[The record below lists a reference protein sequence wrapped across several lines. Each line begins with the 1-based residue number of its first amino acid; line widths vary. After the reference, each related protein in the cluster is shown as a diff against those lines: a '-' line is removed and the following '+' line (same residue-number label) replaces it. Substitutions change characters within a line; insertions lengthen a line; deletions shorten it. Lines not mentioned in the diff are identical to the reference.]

1 VIGSERSRRGRFG
14 RSAFQFERKASGT
27 GASPDGQLW
36 QGTEP
41 EPVIAKMSQE
51 TLAEIVGTTRSR
63 ISTAMNKFRELGFI
77 NYNGN
82 LEVHNSLL
90 DVILHDKP

>member
-1 VIGSERSRRGRFG
+1 M
-14 RSAFQFERKASGT
+14 

-51 TLAEIVGTTRSR
+51 TLAQIIGTTRSQVN
-63 ISTAMNKFRELGFI
+63 TFMNKFRQLGFI
-77 NYNGN
+77 NYNGE

-90 DVILHDKP
+90 NVVLHDNPQIRGKEAK